1 VRCLLAEDK
10 RVAVQGQ
17 LYVLKERNEENRED
31 VRASAL
37 TMIAAIEANIRVGKR
52 RIVQGPVSSP

>member
-1 VRCLLAEDK
+1 
-10 RVAVQGQ
+10 VAAQGQ

>member
-10 RVAVQGQ
+10 RVAAQGQ
-17 LYVLKERNEENRED
+17 FYVLKERNEENRED